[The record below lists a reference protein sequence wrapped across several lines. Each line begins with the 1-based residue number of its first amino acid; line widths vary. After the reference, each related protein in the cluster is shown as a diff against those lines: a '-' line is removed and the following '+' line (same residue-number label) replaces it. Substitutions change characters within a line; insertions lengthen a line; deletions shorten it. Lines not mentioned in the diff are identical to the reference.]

1 MLVPTTLLAQ
11 QHYATFTER
20 YAPFPVRVVMLSR
33 FVTPKELQRVL
44 EEIAAGKVD
53 IVIGTHRLLQKDV
66 VFADLGLLVV
76 DEEQRFGV
84 AHKERLKQLKTS
96 VDVLTMT
103 ATPIPRTLEMSMGGI
118 RDMSVIDTPPED
130 RHPVLTFVGEA
141 SEETKARAIRRE
153 MLREG
158 QTFYVH
164 NQVQD
169 IDVVAG
175 RVRQLVPEARVGV
188 VRLLIEF
195 VLIHH
200 LLVIGQRRWWRR
212 RRRPHRL

>member
-1 MLVPTTLLAQ
+1 
-11 QHYATFTER
+11 
-20 YAPFPVRVVMLSR
+20 
-33 FVTPKELQRVL
+33 
-44 EEIAAGKVD
+44 
-53 IVIGTHRLLQKDV
+53 
-66 VFADLGLLVV
+66 
-76 DEEQRFGV
+76 
-84 AHKERLKQLKTS
+84 
-96 VDVLTMT
+96 T

-141 SEETKARAIRRE
+141 ADETKARAIRRE

-175 RVRQLVPEARVGV
+175 HVRRLVPEARVGV
-188 VRLLIEF
+188 VHGQMEERRLEKMMLDLWERNYDVLVTSTIF
-195 VLIHH
+195 VYG
-200 LLVIGQRRWWRR
+200 LVIPTANQIGVVRA
-212 RRRPHRL
+212 HVFGHT